1 VVIYG
6 IEVTKEEEE
15 RINLVNKVVKNC
27 QQDEIYLR
35 DIIHEYFQFL
45 EDTTLGLKGIKETL
59 QEREEYKSKSGCE
72 LEDVTDE
79 FYDEKGELK
88 Q

>member
-1 VVIYG
+1 MKLTKFQ
-6 IEVTKEEEE
+6 IEEEEE
-15 RINLVNKVVKNC
+15 RIDLVNKVIKNC

-59 QEREEYKSKSGCE
+59 EEREK
-72 LEDVTDE
+72 
-79 FYDEKGELK
+79 EK
-88 Q
+88 